1 MADHADVAVFP
12 PALVAGSAL
21 LGFVLQKVAPNPIL
35 PKRVRRGLG
44 LALTASAFAVAF
56 SAFHELREAH
66 TPFDVREPTTAVVT
80 TGIYAYTRNPL
91 YLAMMMLYLGI
102 GSLRNSRWHWLL
114 ALPTTAALQ
123 TAVIAREEVY
133 LERKFGADYLDY
145 KVHVRRWI

>member
-21 LGFVLQKVAPNPIL
+21 LGFVLQKLAPNPVL

-44 LALTASAFAVAF
+44 LVLTASAFAVAF
-56 SAFHELREAH
+56 SALHELREAH
-66 TPFDVREPTTAVVT
+66 TPVDVRKPTTAVVT

-114 ALPTTAALQ
+114 ALPTVAALQ
-123 TAVIAREEVY
+123 LAVIAREEAY
-133 LERKFGADYLDY
+133 LERKFGAEYLGY
-145 KVHVRRWI
+145 KARVRRWI

>member
-1 MADHADVAVFP
+1 MADHADVAVVP
-12 PALVAGSAL
+12 PALVAGSVL
-21 LGFVLQKVAPNPIL
+21 LGFVLQKVAPNPVL

-44 LALTASAFAVAF
+44 LALTVSALAVAF
-56 SAFHELREAH
+56 SALRALRKAH

-114 ALPTTAALQ
+114 ALPTAVALQ
-123 TAVIAREEVY
+123 VAVIAREEAY
-133 LERKFGADYLDY
+133 LERKFGAEYLDY
-145 KVHVRRWI
+145 KARVRRWI

>member
-1 MADHADVAVFP
+1 MADHADVAVVP
-12 PALVAGSAL
+12 PALVAGSVL
-21 LGFVLQKVAPNPIL
+21 LGFALQKVAPKAVL

-44 LALTASAFAVAF
+44 LALTVSALAVAF
-56 SAFHELREAH
+56 SALRALREAH

-114 ALPTTAALQ
+114 ALPTAVALQ
-123 TAVIAREEVY
+123 VAVIAREEAY
-133 LERKFGADYLDY
+133 LERKFGAEYLDY
-145 KVHVRRWI
+145 KARVRRWI

>member
-1 MADHADVAVFP
+1 MADHADIAVVP
-12 PALVAGSAL
+12 PALVAGSVL
-21 LGFVLQKVAPNPIL
+21 LGFVLQKVAPNPVL

-44 LALTASAFAVAF
+44 LALTVSAFAVAF
-56 SAFHELREAH
+56 SALRELREAH

-114 ALPTTAALQ
+114 ALPTAVALQ
-123 TAVIAREEVY
+123 VAVIAREETY
-133 LERKFGADYLDY
+133 LERKFGAEYLDY
-145 KVHVRRWI
+145 KAHVRRWI

>member
-1 MADHADVAVFP
+1 MADHADVAVVP
-12 PALVAGSAL
+12 PALVAGSML
-21 LGFVLQKVAPNPIL
+21 LGFVLQKVAPNPVL

-44 LALTASAFAVAF
+44 LALTVSAFAVAF
-56 SAFHELREAH
+56 SALRELREAH

-114 ALPTTAALQ
+114 ALPTAVALQ
-123 TAVIAREEVY
+123 VAVIAREEAY
-133 LERKFGADYLDY
+133 LERKFGAEYLDY
-145 KVHVRRWI
+145 KARVRRWI

>member
-1 MADHADVAVFP
+1 MADHADVAVVP
-12 PALVAGSAL
+12 PALVAGSVL
-21 LGFVLQKVAPNPIL
+21 LGFALQKVAPNPVL

-44 LALTASAFAVAF
+44 LALTVSAFAVAF
-56 SAFHELREAH
+56 SALRELREAH

-114 ALPTTAALQ
+114 ALPTAVALQ
-123 TAVIAREEVY
+123 VAVIAREEAY
-133 LERKFGADYLDY
+133 LERKFGAEYLDY
-145 KVHVRRWI
+145 KARVRRWI

>member
-1 MADHADVAVFP
+1 MADHADVAVVP
-12 PALVAGSAL
+12 PALVAGSVL
-21 LGFVLQKVAPNPIL
+21 LGFVLQKVAPNPVL

-44 LALTASAFAVAF
+44 LALTVSAFAVAF
-56 SAFHELREAH
+56 SALRELREAH

-114 ALPTTAALQ
+114 ALPTAVALQ
-123 TAVIAREEVY
+123 VAVIAREEAY
-133 LERKFGADYLDY
+133 LERKFGAEYLDY
-145 KVHVRRWI
+145 KARVRRWI

>member
-21 LGFVLQKVAPNPIL
+21 LGFVLQKLAPNPVL

-44 LALTASAFAVAF
+44 LVLTGSAFAVAF
-56 SAFHELREAH
+56 SALHELREAH
-66 TPFDVREPTTAVVT
+66 TAVDVRKPTTAVVT

-114 ALPTTAALQ
+114 ALPTVAALQ
-123 TAVIAREEVY
+123 LAVIAREEAY
-133 LERKFGADYLDY
+133 LERKFGAEYLGY
-145 KVHVRRWI
+145 KARVRRWI